1 MNEKL
6 LYEQIKDVVNDPQ
19 KTNMVMSIF
28 FPESR
33 KYKFTKCTN
42 GHFFK
47 TEDINC
53 RYCCET
59 KSLSTNSRVFFSK
72 FIDLLSEDDSE
83 DVSTQDVVPD
93 FKLDKK
99 KEILDSLAYLK
110 SKQSKTRKD
119 RESIYTLE
127 TVLRNFS

>member
-6 LYEQIKDVVNDPQ
+6 LYNQIKDVVNDPQ
-19 KTNMVMSIF
+19 KTNMVMSIL
-28 FPESR
+28 FPESTE
-33 KYKFTKCTN
+33 YQFTKCIN

-53 RYCCET
+53 GYCCET
-59 KSLSTNSRVFFSK
+59 KSLLTNPRVLFSK
-72 FIDLLSEDDSE
+72 FIDLLSEEDSE
-83 DVSTQDVVPD
+83 DVSTQDVVLD
-93 FKLDKK
+93 YKLDKR

-110 SKQSKTRKD
+110 SKEFKTNKD

-127 TVLRNFS
+127 TVLKNFS